1 MGEGFRRA
9 KDYGGATSEKPTFF
23 PDTSRK
29 IREKQPKMV
38 KKSVERISAG
48 RAARRRR
55 RASRVR

>member
-1 MGEGFRRA
+1 
-9 KDYGGATSEKPTFF
+9 
-23 PDTSRK
+23 
-29 IREKQPKMV
+29 MV